1 MAGMAG
7 ILKIFFGAENNV
19 TPYSDTGPGT
29 THPEPETAFDFP
41 HP

>member
-7 ILKIFFGAENNV
+7 ILKNFFGAENNV

-29 THPEPETAFDFP
+29 IHYTPETP
-41 HP
+41 Y